1 MKNFSNEKKE
11 FEGFS
16 LIELVVVVAVLSV
29 LSAISIPIFNCVTNK
44 AKAVAALT
52 ALKQINTDC
61 QISKLNNQNTFTRSN
76 LKGYTLQG
84 ENCDG
89 SNSTGLITAIPDNEV
104 IMPTELGAH

>member
-1 MKNFSNEKKE
+1 LNIFFKKKKVV
-11 FEGFS
+11 EGFS

-76 LKGYTLQG
+76 L
-84 ENCDG
+84 
-89 SNSTGLITAIPDNEV
+89 
-104 IMPTELGAH
+104 